1 MTDTI
6 FALSSGAPPAG
17 IAVMRISGPHAQ
29 ATLAALAGKC
39 PPPRRATLAT
49 LRNPLDAMLLD
60 RTMVLWL
67 PGPGT
72 ATGEDSA
79 ELHLHGGRAV
89 VAAVEAALIRL
100 PGLRR
105 AEPGEF
111 TRRAFAN
118 GRIDLAEAEGLA
130 DLLSAETELQRRAA
144 LAMAEGALSRQVD
157 DWRNALLALSAR
169 LEAALDFSD
178 EDDVGEGE
186 RDQDLLP
193 AGFAADC
200 AALGQSLEA
209 WLSRPRAE
217 PLKEGFRVVLAGPPN
232 AGKSTLFNAM
242 VERDAAITAAEPGTT
257 RDVLTHAVAL
267 DGVPF
272 TFVDT
277 AGLREEGA
285 GEIERLGIARA
296 RAAAQDADLIL
307 WLGPEGA
314 GPEGRA
320 LWEVAAR
327 CDDPSVPAKSTAA
340 LRVSART
347 GEGLDALRGA
357 LVNHARAAL
366 PAPGDAALNRRQH
379 TLLTEVAAALADARA
394 QTDPLIAAEAL
405 RLARRALDALIGR
418 TGTED
423 MLDALFGRFCIGK

>member
-6 FALSSGAPPAG
+6 FALSSGPPPAG
-17 IAVMRISGPHAQ
+17 IAVIRISGPLAG
-29 ATLAALAGKC
+29 ATLCAMAGKL
-39 PPPRRATLAT
+39 PLPRRATFAS
-49 LRNPLDAMLLD
+49 LRDPLDDTLLD

-89 VAAVEAALIRL
+89 VSAVDTALARL

-105 AEPGEF
+105 AGAGEF

-130 DLLSAETELQRRAA
+130 DLLSAETELQRRT
-144 LAMAEGALSRQVD
+144 AMAMADGALSREVNR
-157 DWRNALLALSAR
+157 WRDALLGLSAR

-186 RDQDLLP
+186 SLLP
-193 AGFAADC
+193 ANFAHDC
-200 AALGQSLEA
+200 AALANELRQ
-209 WLSRPRAE
+209 WLDRPRAE

-232 AGKSTLFNAM
+232 AGKSTLFNAL
-242 VERDAAITAAEPGTT
+242 VEHEAAITAAEPGTT

-277 AGLREEGA
+277 AGLRDEGA
-285 GEIERLGIARA
+285 GEIERIGIARA
-296 RAAAQDADLIL
+296 RAAAERADLIL
-307 WLGPEGA
+307 WLGPEGE
-314 GPEGRA
+314 GPQDRP
-320 LWEVAAR
+320 LWEVAAQ
-327 CDDPSVPAKSTAA
+327 CDAPDAPRKSASA
-340 LRVSART
+340 LQISAMT
-347 GEGLDALRGA
+347 GEGMDALRQA
-357 LVNHARAAL
+357 LVTHAKSAL
-366 PAPGDAALNRRQH
+366 PAPGDAALNMRQH
-379 TLLTEVAAALADARA
+379 RLLSQVEETLARN
-394 QTDPLIAAEAL
+394 QHEQDPLIAAEHL
-405 RLARRALDALIGR
+405 RLARRALDELVGR
-418 TGTED
+418 TGIED